1 MPARDLFHQIV
12 RIALEKDGWEI
23 THDPLYLRVSEKIA
37 LYLDI
42 GAEKLLGAEREG
54 CKIAV
59 EIKSFVGL
67 SSLTEFHLAL
77 GQFLNYRLALEE
89 IESNRQLY
97 LAISSDTYE
106 DFFVDPFIQKSISR
120 YDLNL
125 IIFDIKQEMIIQW
138 KI

>member
-77 GQFLNYRLALEE
+77 GQFLNY
-89 IESNRQLY
+89 Q
-97 LAISSDTYE
+97 
-106 DFFVDPFIQKSISR
+106 P
-120 YDLNL
+120 
-125 IIFDIKQEMIIQW
+125 
-138 KI
+138 